1 MAGTVCQGRAVI
13 AQDSGQL
20 VPFTCSQYVEIND
33 ADILY
38 AFSFLY
44 HRDPSPRNSATH
56 IQGCSSISAKLL
68 GYILTGIHRGV
79 PIVTLKSVNLTT
91 KAKHHSPKL

>member
-1 MAGTVCQGRAVI
+1 MIYVGSPMAGTVCQGRAVI

-44 HRDPSPRNSATH
+44 HRDPSLRNSATH
-56 IQGCSSISAKLL
+56 IQGCFPSQL
-68 GYILTGIHRGV
+68 
-79 PIVTLKSVNLTT
+79 NF
-91 KAKHHSPKL
+91 